1 MTNTSRSSSK
11 DEFRALVDR
20 KKEQARRSRVP
31 TEEDFA
37 RAHDH
42 MEAQNRLFAT
52 IRDNV
57 FRSFAGRLPL
67 HEIFLFPGPT
77 TDYEAYVFY
86 ESDADIEACRGSDV
100 EQAIRDAICREL
112 ASTSDVSSPTV
123 AFKFDS
129 HENVERQCNGNYRKY
144 LG

>member
-1 MTNTSRSSSK
+1 MAKKSRSSGR

-20 KKEQARRSRVP
+20 KKEQMRRSQVP

-37 RAHDH
+37 RAEAH
-42 MEAQNRLFAT
+42 MEAQNRMFAT
-52 IRDNV
+52 VRDNV
-57 FRSFAGRLPL
+57 FRSFAGRVPL

-86 ESDADIEACRGSDV
+86 ESDADIEACRGSGV
-100 EQAIRDAICREL
+100 EQAIRDAICQEF
-112 ASTSDVSSPTV
+112 ASTSDARSPTV

-129 HENVERQCNGNYRKY
+129 HESVKKQCNGNYRKY